1 MVYKKKTPVT
11 LQESDSEG
19 EDFSDNSASS
29 KASGIE
35 DPVDDGWVFPIVL
48 PKAPR
53 AEYEAVCELFTSSS
67 IFNFE
72 LTTFTV
78 SGTQR
83 GPIKSK

>member
-1 MVYKKKTPVT
+1 MVYKKKTP
-11 LQESDSEG
+11 LQGSDSEG

-53 AEYEAVCELFTSSS
+53 AEYEAVCEPFTSSS
-67 IFNFE
+67 ILN
-72 LTTFTV
+72 
-78 SGTQR
+78 
-83 GPIKSK
+83 